1 MNQPKLEF
9 LQGMG
14 GGYGYFQEQCIR
26 FNHFFVT
33 LKTTHGKKKISLVAF
48 DTSRV

>member
-1 MNQPKLEF
+1 MDIFRNNALD
-9 LQGMG
+9 LT
-14 GGYGYFQEQCIR
+14 C
-26 FNHFFVT
+26 NHCHFFVT